1 MPLDGATI
9 LIVESEIAPFVISLQ
24 QALEG
29 VGAQSIVAREGSEAL
44 ERCNQ
49 IQFSAALLNEEHKEI
64 ENEIAARGL
73 PVMVYSRVSAA
84 LAIVAALRL
93 KGAEL

>member
-9 LIVESEIAPFVISLQ
+9 LIVESDIAPFVISLQ
-24 QALEG
+24 QALEA
-29 VGAQSIVAREGSEAL
+29 VGAQSVVAREGSEVL

-49 IQFSAALLNEEHKEI
+49 LQFSAALLNEEHKG
-64 ENEIAARGL
+64 IAGELEARGL

-84 LAIVAALRL
+84 LAIVVSLRL
-93 KGAEL
+93 RLEN